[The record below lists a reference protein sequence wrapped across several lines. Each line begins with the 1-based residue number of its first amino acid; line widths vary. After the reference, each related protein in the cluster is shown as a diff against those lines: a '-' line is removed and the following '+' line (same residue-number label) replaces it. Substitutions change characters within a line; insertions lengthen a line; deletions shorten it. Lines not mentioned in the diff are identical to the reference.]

1 MSKQA
6 RTRRKRVPS
15 GSRRILTIVK
25 EKLANVLQVG
35 DPSTNVKDRLMNR
48 LNIALSTATV
58 SVTVIAPWNVAAA
71 VLQAQPKVQVV
82 APAGPNAP
90 PATVVEPPDPNAPRV
105 AVVPPTQPGAPP
117 TFAIL
122 PPKPGLPAVAVVP
135 PASPG
140 GLPALAVIPPDP
152 NAPPVAVV
160 PPPGGE
166 VRIVIPVAADSVAAL
181 PDCSSKATTHCVLN
195 RKKANR

>member
-35 DPSTNVKDRLMNR
+35 GPSTNVKDRLMNR

-90 PATVVEPPDPNAPRV
+90 PVTVVEPPDPNAPR
-105 AVVPPTQPGAPP
+105 
-117 TFAIL
+117 
-122 PPKPGLPAVAVVP
+122 
-135 PASPG
+135 
-140 GLPALAVIPPDP
+140 
-152 NAPPVAVV
+152 VAVV